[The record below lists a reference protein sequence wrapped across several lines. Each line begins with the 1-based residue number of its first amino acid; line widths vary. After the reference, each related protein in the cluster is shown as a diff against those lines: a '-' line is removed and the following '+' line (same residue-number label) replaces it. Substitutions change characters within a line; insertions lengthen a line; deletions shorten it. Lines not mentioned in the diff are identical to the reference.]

1 MLYFSRLYYSFLPK
15 THLNFRYLTQK
26 EKDLILKTVHTE
38 DVVIGNPQATK
49 SDPSNTE
56 DPPIECEESSEPPSS
71 LKSLI
76 CRLYLLA
83 FCIYIPA
90 YNLIYF
96 NLLNVVPF
104 YLNKVLGADPLFISS
119 FNVALSLLIAFCTL
133 AFSFI
138 FQKLDKKLTWF
149 KCRMVFTLLPMIIQI
164 IVLINLTF
172 MKTLTGV
179 AVNLTFSAIAAA
191 TLFSGSVYTINYEID
206 PKNSAFLVSVFNS
219 FGQVSGFAGP
229 SLMAA
234 ITTTDPGIPDYDA
247 VYKQRWHYFF
257 YTVAGVAASGFMA
270 IVLAHL
276 IKPDEWVNRDR
287 EQRDQKHRTQ
297 QQS

>member
-1 MLYFSRLYYSFLPK
+1 MLYFSRLYYSSLPK
-15 THLNFRYLTQK
+15 THLNLRYLTQQ

-56 DPPIECEESSEPPSS
+56 DPPIECEESSEPPPS

-133 AFSFI
+133 SFSFI
-138 FQKLDKKLTWF
+138 FQKLDTKLSWF